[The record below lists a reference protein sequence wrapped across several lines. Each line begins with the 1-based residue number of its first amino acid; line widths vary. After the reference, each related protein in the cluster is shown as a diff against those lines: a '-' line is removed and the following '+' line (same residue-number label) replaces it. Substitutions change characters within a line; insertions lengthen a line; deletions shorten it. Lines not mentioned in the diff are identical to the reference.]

1 MDSPLAC
8 VAVDEESDGL
18 VVRYEY
24 RDTDGTGELWARARY
39 GAFAGASSAWFSD
52 DVLLRFAEQLL
63 THPLGDAQ
71 FHIAGGTGT
80 DDSFEEHVVLTVA
93 LGLRGQVGVVAH
105 LATPTDRESNPGSSR
120 SEARVEVL
128 TSYGSLQRF
137 SAELMSLVAGTADEA
152 RLDAVVPG

>member
-1 MDSPLAC
+1 MN
-8 VAVDEESDGL
+8 EELGGL
-18 VVRYEY
+18 VLGYEY

-52 DVLLRFAEQLL
+52 DELLRFAEQLL
-63 THPLGDAQ
+63 THPLGDARFQ
-71 FHIAGGTGT
+71 IAGGTGAE
-80 DDSFEEHVVLTVA
+80 DSFEEHVGLRVA
-93 LGLRGQVGVVAH
+93 LGLRGQVGVVVH
-105 LATPTDRESNPGSSR
+105 LATPTDRHSNPGSSR

-137 SAELMSLVAGTADEA
+137 SAELRNLVAGTADEA